1 MFMCKDFTN
10 GKTRMVQRKNPP
22 KSTMPPEDRPTVMTM
37 AKLKK
42 ACRLLDG
49 LEGIDGNG

>member
-1 MFMCKDFTN
+1 
-10 GKTRMVQRKNPP
+10 MVQCKNPL
-22 KSTMPPEDRPTVMTM
+22 KSIMPPEDRPTVMTTV
-37 AKLKK
+37 KLKK